1 MNPQWQSVCVLS
13 PPSPSLSPS
22 LSLYSRRPPRER
34 ARAHIVSIRCAHN
47 AQPGKR
53 ERQSQRSGSLSL
65 SLSFSFSITGFCW
78 HSRMA
83 AVCWS
88 LLIHSYTFVHSYKT
102 VPSYSLQCAGLSYT
116 FVWSVCSFLL
126 GCSLLQDCSFLY
138 VCSFLSVCS
147 FL

>member
-1 MNPQWQSVCVLS
+1 MCVLS

-78 HSRMA
+78 HPRMA

-102 VPSYSLQCAGLSYT
+102 RRIWRIGRIYDLSIA
-116 FVWSVCSFLL
+116 FFLV
-126 GCSLLQDCSFLY
+126 GRRIYAIYIYAIYRQGKTQYYCVDYIPHVVY
-138 VCSFLSVCS
+138 V
-147 FL
+147 